1 MAYDDWSDREVEL
14 IVADYFSMLLD
25 ELRGIK
31 IHKTFHR
38 QALIPLLNNRSDGSV
53 EFKHQNI
60 SAVLVELGL
69 PFIRGYKPRYNF
81 QREKLNLFVSRYIGS
96 LEDLDHLLEQFSES
110 VPEPSKSPEF
120 SSWIVSPPESQED
133 RPMGKTI
140 RQPVKINYLEREQ
153 NNKTLGFKGEELAFA
168 FEKKTL
174 FDAGKAS
181 LADQIEWIS
190 KDQGDGL
197 GFDILSR
204 NLNGTDKY
212 IEVKTT
218 KLSKD
223 SPFFFSS
230 NEFKFSIEQSKN
242 YHLYRIFNFSS
253 QPKIFTLNGSFDAFC
268 KIEPTNYM
276 GSF

>member
-1 MAYDDWSDREVEL
+1 MAFDDWSDREVEL

-25 ELRGIK
+25 ELRGIT

-38 QALIPLLNNRSDGSV
+38 NALRPLLNGRSDGSI

-81 QREKLNLFVSRYIGS
+81 QREKLNLFVNRYRDS
-96 LEDLDHLLEQFSES
+96 LKDLDHLLEDFSES
-110 VPEPSKSPEF
+110 VPEPSKSAEF
-120 SSWIVSPPESQED
+120 SSWIISPPENTED
-133 RPMGKTI
+133 RPIGKTI

-153 NNKTLGFKGEELAFA
+153 NNRALGLKGEELAFA
-168 FEKKTL
+168 FEKKIL
-174 FDAGKAS
+174 LDAGKES
-181 LADQIEWIS
+181 WADRIEWVS
-190 KDQGDGL
+190 RDQGDGL
-197 GFDILSR
+197 GFDILSK
-204 NLNGTDKY
+204 NFNGTDKY

-223 SPFFFSS
+223 SPFFFSA
-230 NEFKFSIEQSKN
+230 NEFRFSIEQRKN
-242 YHLYRIFNFSS
+242 YHLYRIFHFSS
-253 QPKIFTLNGSFDAFC
+253 QPKIFMLNGSFDTFC
-268 KIEPTNYM
+268 KIEATNYM